1 MTTPNIP
8 NETTFFTLQEPSWEY
23 WSQQKQARLWE
34 AVALACNLD
43 PFQFTNFGLP
53 NLDKV
58 FARTPAQFNDLLNQ
72 AKVNLGNPLLKPIAY
87 SKDGSEESEIELAK
101 FGAWLKSMRYP
112 LPELFP
118 WQDQALSPLS
128 REWPWGEH
136 ETKLLR
142 HLAAAAN
149 RFWKNYDAADPT
161 TAPTNKEVVD
171 WLVENGVAN
180 RTASVMAT
188 ILRADGL
195 STGPRK

>member
-1 MTTPNIP
+1 MTLPTNPA
-8 NETTFFTLQEPSWEY
+8 ETTLYTLQEPSWEY
-23 WSQQKQARLWE
+23 WSQQKQARLWQ

-101 FGAWLKSMRYP
+101 FGAWLKSIRYP
-112 LPELFP
+112 LPESFP

-128 REWPWGEH
+128 REWPWGTY
-136 ETKLLR
+136 ETELLR

-149 RFWKNYDAADPT
+149 RFWKNYDPADQT
-161 TAPTNKEVVD
+161 TAPTNSDVIA
-171 WLVENGVAN
+171 WLEAKDVSK
-180 RTASVMAT
+180 RTAEVMAT
-188 ILRADGL
+188 ILRDDALPHGRR
-195 STGPRK
+195 G